1 MVYAKRSLSQNF
13 LVDPNIRRKLVA
25 ELDAGA
31 QDVVLEIGAGHG
43 ELSDLIAGTV
53 RCLVLVE
60 KDDRLAAELTD
71 RFDHRADV
79 EVVHADALDTDLAA
93 LVGDRGGRLI
103 SNVPYGIT
111 SPLIFHFLEMHPIPT
126 RMVLLVQKEVA
137 DRIASQAGSK
147 VYGALS
153 VGVQSRARVRI
164 AFRVGR
170 QAFRPV
176 PAVDSAVIVLE
187 PRMPALDPATQTD
200 LRVLTRVAFSRR
212 RKQLLRILRSAPEYD
227 LPRDRIERI
236 LESMGL
242 SPQARP
248 ETLTPD
254 EFVSLAGRLRGS

>member
-25 ELDAGA
+25 ELGAGA
-31 QDVVLEIGAGHG
+31 QDLVLEIGAGHG
-43 ELSDLIAGTV
+43 ELSDLIAGSV

-60 KDDRLAAELTD
+60 KDDRLAAELAD
-71 RFDHRADV
+71 RFDHRTDV

-93 LVGDRGGRLI
+93 LVGDSGGRLI

-137 DRIASQAGSK
+137 DRIASPAGSK
-147 VYGALS
+147 VYGALT
-153 VGVQSRARVRI
+153 VGVQSRARVWI

-187 PRMPALDPATQTD
+187 PRSPPLDPVTQSD

-212 RKQLLRILRSAPEYD
+212 RKQLFRILRSAPEYD
-227 LPRDRIERI
+227 LPRDRIEKI

-254 EFVSLAGRLRGS
+254 EFVSLAGHLRRS